1 MRSRLVCRAGSF
13 ASAVLLVASI
23 CGAAVAGEREEPIWP
38 TAGWQTSTPEEQGM
52 ESAALARLVDFGTT
66 LSLDSLLVAR
76 HGRLVLDAYYAPYTS
91 DVPHIINSSTKA
103 VIGTLTALAIKD
115 GLLDSADH
123 RVLDLFADRSI
134 ANVDDRKKAATLQH
148 LLDMTSGLDWK
159 EPLDG
164 RPDSVIDMERS
175 PDWVKFILDRPMARA
190 PGDIFN
196 YNSGNPHLLS
206 AILSKVTGMS
216 AEDYAK
222 ARLFGP
228 LGIGSWTWRRDPQ
241 GISTG
246 GYGLALQ
253 PRDMAKLGYLYL
265 HHGEWE
271 GKQLVPADWVERT
284 SRATVNMNLRFEPEL
299 RYSNLF
305 WSLPSRHVYFAAG
318 YNCQLIMV
326 FPELDM
332 VAVTTA
338 RDNCPHGRLADAM
351 TRAVKSG
358 TALPPDP
365 AGASLLADAIA
376 NVSTEKR
383 SEAAAAPA
391 LASAISG
398 KTYKFPANALNLK
411 SLSLTFAEPQARYD
425 LELYAQDPVQPPLA
439 SSGPIALDGLYGKGE
454 PFASG
459 RVAIRGAWLNGSTF
473 VVERLVIGAGQ
484 EAQKWTLSFDGAR
497 LHLRGRARDGRTVTI
512 DGEAGG

>member
-1 MRSRLVCRAGSF
+1 M
-13 ASAVLLVASI
+13 VLLVASI
-23 CGAAVAGEREEPIWP
+23 CGAAFAGEGAEPLWP

-66 LSLDSLLVAR
+66 ISFDSLLIAR
-76 HGRLVLDAYYAPYTS
+76 HGRIVLDASYAPYTS

-115 GLLDSADH
+115 GLLDSTDH
-123 RVLDLFADRSI
+123 RMLDLFADRSI
-134 ANVDDRKKAATLQH
+134 VNLDDRKKAVTVQH

-164 RPDSVIDMERS
+164 RPESVIDMERS

-196 YNSGNPHLLS
+196 YDSGNPHLLS

-228 LGIGSWTWRRDPQ
+228 LGISTWNWRRDPQ

-253 PRDMAKLGYLYL
+253 PRDMAKIGYLYL

-271 GKQLVPADWVERT
+271 DRQLVPRDWVERA
-284 SRATVNMNLRFEPEL
+284 SHATVNMNVSFDPEL

-305 WSLPSRHVYFAAG
+305 WALPNKHVYFAAG

-326 FPELDM
+326 FPELDI

-338 RDNCPHGRLADAM
+338 RDNCPHGRLADAIS
-351 TRAVKSG
+351 RAVKSE
-358 TALPPDP
+358 TALAPDP
-365 AGASLLADAIA
+365 GGANLLATAIS
-376 NVSTEKR
+376 NISTEKPTPVGVTP
-383 SEAAAAPA
+383 E
-391 LASAISG
+391 LASAVSG
-398 KTYKFPANALNLK
+398 KTFHFPGNALGLK
-411 SLSLTFAEPQARYD
+411 SLSLTFADQQARYD
-425 LELYAQDPVQPPLA
+425 LEISARDPAQPTLKL
-439 SSGPIALDGLYGKGE
+439 SGPIGLDGVYRKSESAVSGLVATKGD
-454 PFASG
+454 
-459 RVAIRGAWLNGSTF
+459 WLNGSTF
-473 VVERLVIGAGQ
+473 VMERLTIGAGQ
-484 EAQKWTLSFDGAR
+484 EVQKWILSFDGAR
-497 LHLRGRARDGRTVTI
+497 LHLRGRGRDGRTVLI
-512 DGEAGG
+512 DGELGG